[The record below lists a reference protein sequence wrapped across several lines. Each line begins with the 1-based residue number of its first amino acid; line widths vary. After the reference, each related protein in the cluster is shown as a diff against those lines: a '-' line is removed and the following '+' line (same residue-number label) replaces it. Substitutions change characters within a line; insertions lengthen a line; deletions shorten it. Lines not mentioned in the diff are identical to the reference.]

1 MLYEIILNP
10 LKVFF
15 IFREVSEDEEA
26 FLYKARRNYSFT
38 LPTYSFV
45 CTDKRTAEGKLSG
58 RIRQIKSS
66 AHASGLAFLGIR
78 NLNGK
83 MAAC

>member
-1 MLYEIILNP
+1 MLHEIILNP
-10 LKVFF
+10 LNVFF
-15 IFREVSEDEEA
+15 IFCEVSEDEEA
-26 FLYKARRNYSFT
+26 FLYKARRNYSFN
-38 LPTYSFV
+38 LPTHTFV
-45 CTDKRTAEGKLSG
+45 CIDKHTAEGKLSG
-58 RIRQIKSS
+58 RIRQIKSR

>member
-1 MLYEIILNP
+1 MLQEIILNC
-10 LKVFF
+10 LNVFF

-26 FLYKARRNYSFT
+26 SSHKAGRNYSFT
-38 LPTYSFV
+38 LPTHSFV
-45 CTDKRTAEGKLSG
+45 CTDKHTAEGKLSG